1 MSTNIQNIVIRYV
14 NYLFLLI
21 ILIVTQNEL
30 LNYETIEWDIPS
42 YLVASQ
48 DIKNFHIP
56 NQNQWESKGPI
67 FIYLYYL
74 TSIISGKSFVIFK
87 IINDLLLFTI
97 SIILYKIIHFKTN
110 QKYLAVSSSLFF
122 ILFMSQPWAISGYSE
137 IYSLLFLSYS
147 YLLLLKFRYS
157 KNVFVY
163 IGMLF
168 SITTLIN
175 QGTVIFLL
183 PFLVSEYYRNN
194 QKKFL
199 NNSLRILFGFLIPH
213 IIFLIIYFMSGL
225 IDIYFATF
233 VTIPLGYIGANYSTF
248 YELIVFSRELFEYNL
263 YLYISFLTLFFFI
276 FKKFFENHSFRS
288 KTSLTNI
295 DILNVLCGLI
305 FYFVGSHNYYHHL
318 IFFIFYISISVGNI
332 FYDKQKQIFCF
343 FILLSVFTVFQTSF
357 EKSYNNLRNFES
369 IQNEYPLYNLSKVID
384 SNFDND
390 YTILALDYNLILFY
404 LDKPNFAYIVHPSN
418 HFEDFIID
426 VLSDLDKVEENYIES
441 LINEEPDVI
450 ICNPRLIIRGEP
462 IDLRSKK
469 FNCEVSDY
477 KKNYIKLDTLS
488 YKNDE
493 NLNFY
498 YDPYKEISVFIK
510 QQ

>member
-1 MSTNIQNIVIRYV
+1 MNLDFQNIIFKYA
-14 NYLFLLI
+14 NYLFLFF

-30 LNYETIEWDIPS
+30 LNYETIEWDISS

-48 DIKNFHIP
+48 DIKNFHVP

-74 TSIISGKSFVIFK
+74 FSIISGKSFVIFK

-97 SIILYKIIHFKTN
+97 SIVLYEITYIKTS
-110 QKYLAVSSSLFF
+110 QKYIAFSASLFF

-137 IYSLLFLSYS
+137 IYSLLFLSIS

-157 KNVFVY
+157 KNIFVF
-163 IGMLF
+163 IGILF
-168 SITTLIN
+168 SISTLIN
-175 QGTVIFLL
+175 QGTVIFLIPL
-183 PFLVSEYYRNN
+183 LVSEYFRSN
-194 QKKFL
+194 QKKFI
-199 NNSLRILFGFLIPH
+199 NNSFRILFGFLIPH
-213 IIFLIIYFMSGL
+213 LIFLILYLMTGL

-233 VTIPLGYIGANYSTF
+233 VTIPLGYISANYSTF

-263 YLYISFLTLFFFI
+263 YLYISFLTLFFFM
-276 FKKFFENHSFRS
+276 FKKFFESYSFKI
-288 KTSLTNI
+288 KTSLSNI
-295 DILNVLCGLI
+295 DILNVLFGLI

-318 IFFIFYISISVGNI
+318 IFFIFFVSISVGNI
-332 FYDKQKQIFCF
+332 FYDKQKNIFF
-343 FILLSVFTVFQTSF
+343 LFTFLAFLTVFQTSF
-357 EKSYNNLRNFES
+357 EKSFNNLRNYDS
-369 IQNEYPLYNLSKVID
+369 IQNGYPLYNLSKVID

-426 VLSDLDKVEENYIES
+426 VLSDLDKVEKNYIET

-462 IDLRSKK
+462 VDLRSK

-477 KKNYIKLDTLS
+477 KKNYLKLNTLS
-488 YKNDE
+488 YKNNE

-510 QQ
+510 QG

>member
-1 MSTNIQNIVIRYV
+1 MNLDFQNIIFKYA
-14 NYLFLLI
+14 NYLFLLF

-30 LNYETIEWDIPS
+30 LNYETIEWDISS

-48 DIKNFHIP
+48 DIKNIHIP

-74 TSIISGKSFVIFK
+74 ISIVSGKSFVIFK
-87 IINDLLLFTI
+87 LINDLLLFTI
-97 SIILYKIIHFKTN
+97 SVILYEITYIKTS
-110 QKYLAVSSSLFF
+110 QKYTGFSASLFF

-137 IYSLLFLSYS
+137 IYSLLFLSIS

-157 KNVFVY
+157 KNIFVF
-163 IGMLF
+163 IGILF
-168 SITTLIN
+168 SISTLIN
-175 QGTVIFLL
+175 QGTVIFLIPL
-183 PFLVSEYYRNN
+183 LFSEYFRSN
-194 QKKFL
+194 QKKFI

-213 IIFLIIYFMSGL
+213 LIFLILYLMTGL

-233 VTIPLGYIGANYSTF
+233 VTIPLGYISANYSTF

-263 YLYISFLTLFFFI
+263 YLYISFLTLFFFM
-276 FKKFFENHSFRS
+276 FKKFFENYSFKI
-288 KTSLTNI
+288 KTSLSNI
-295 DILNVLCGLI
+295 DILNVLFGLI

-318 IFFIFYISISVGNI
+318 IFFIFFVSISVGNI
-332 FYDKQKQIFCF
+332 FYDKQKKIFF
-343 FILLSVFTVFQTSF
+343 LFTFLAFLTVFQTSF
-357 EKSYNNLRNFES
+357 EKSFNNLKNYDS
-369 IQNEYPLYNLSKVID
+369 IQNGYPLYNLSKVID

-418 HFEDFIID
+418 HFEPYISTTLI
-426 VLSDLDKVEENYIES
+426 KNNVEKNYIES

-462 IDLRSKK
+462 VDLRSK

-477 KKNYIKLDTLS
+477 KKNYVKLNTLS
-488 YKNDE
+488 YKNNE

-510 QQ
+510 QG